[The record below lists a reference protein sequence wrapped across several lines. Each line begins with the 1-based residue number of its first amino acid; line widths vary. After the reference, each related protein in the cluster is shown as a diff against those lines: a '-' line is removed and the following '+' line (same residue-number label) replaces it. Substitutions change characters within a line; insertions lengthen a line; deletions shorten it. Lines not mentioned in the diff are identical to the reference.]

1 LDQLNFLYIS
11 LSPKYP
17 PFTKRVLVVNCYIDF
32 VNYCAHRQNVY
43 TILTNRV
50 DYIEVTGTVP
60 VGCIAVQYGVTMFT
74 VEYKKLRIRDHYV
87 Y

>member
-1 LDQLNFLYIS
+1 
-11 LSPKYP
+11 
-17 PFTKRVLVVNCYIDF
+17 